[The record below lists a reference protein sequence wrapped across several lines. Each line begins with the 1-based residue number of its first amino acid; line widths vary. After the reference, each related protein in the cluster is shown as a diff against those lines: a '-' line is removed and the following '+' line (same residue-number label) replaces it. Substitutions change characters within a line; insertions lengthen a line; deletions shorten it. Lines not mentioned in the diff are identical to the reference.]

1 MAAART
7 WRSRAAAR
15 GGSVRMR
22 GRRRRDHGR
31 EASGAE
37 RGPGGER
44 RPAVA
49 GRGRARLMDWRR
61 SWRTADRAWRR
72 WILNCKGRSSVLK
85 EGSCFAPRGTTV
97 SVTLAAFSVN
107 SELGDNLLVH
117 LSDQVLAAKVTGERE
132 KLTNDQ
138 S

>member
-85 EGSCFAPRGTTV
+85 EEKEL
-97 SVTLAAFSVN
+97 SVLRKENRQNAALAVAV
-107 SELGDNLLVH
+107 GLLIA
-117 LSDQVLAAKVTGERE
+117 LIYACWTM
-132 KLTNDQ
+132 
-138 S
+138 

>member
-49 GRGRARLMDWRR
+49 GRGRARKSLERERNLLM
-61 SWRTADRAWRR
+61 TKADNYEKE
-72 WILNCKGRSSVLK
+72 LSVLRK
-85 EGSCFAPRGTTV
+85 ENRQNAA
-97 SVTLAAFSVN
+97 LAVAV
-107 SELGDNLLVH
+107 GLLIA
-117 LSDQVLAAKVTGERE
+117 LIYACWTM
-132 KLTNDQ
+132 
-138 S
+138 